1 MEYIKENM
9 NSNVYKKGIVTVAT
23 FIRNIVHHPE
33 NSNNSY
39 SSNDLKNSINQLI
52 NILKK
57 ENIY

>member
-1 MEYIKENM
+1 M
-9 NSNVYKKGIVTVAT
+9 NSNVYKKEIVTVAT